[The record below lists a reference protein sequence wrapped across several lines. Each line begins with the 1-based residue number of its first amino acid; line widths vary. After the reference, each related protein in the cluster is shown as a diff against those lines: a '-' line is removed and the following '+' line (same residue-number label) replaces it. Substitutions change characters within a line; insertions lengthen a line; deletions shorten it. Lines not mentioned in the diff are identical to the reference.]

1 MTSSMLIIGQIARRA
16 FAWFVE
22 CRNAVAALAATLTL
36 LAGYTFAFA
45 TTLDQ
50 PVILSLGYAAIN
62 TIGAAVAGLAFY
74 PLLSRFVLRTTAAAL
89 LHPPLATAFALLWYF
104 CTLVGFSVTPSWV
117 SDGLSAKP
125 FGPVAF
131 SWQMFQGVTL
141 YAVLALFVYWREA
154 ARQLDEFR
162 AETAAP
168 AQQVSQG
175 KRSAQEAPGSLLIR
189 CEKEVVPLSMN
200 EIVRITGTDGY
211 AEVFTTTKRILSTTS
226 LARFEDILP
235 GDQFIRAHR
244 SHIVRLGAV
253 RNAEPAGNGKLV
265 LNLADGQSITTS
277 RTGAKRLR
285 ELAV

>member
-1 MTSSMLIIGQIARRA
+1 
-16 FAWFVE
+16 
-22 CRNAVAALAATLTL
+22 
-36 LAGYTFAFA
+36 
-45 TTLDQ
+45 
-50 PVILSLGYAAIN
+50 
-62 TIGAAVAGLAFY
+62 
-74 PLLSRFVLRTTAAAL
+74 
-89 LHPPLATAFALLWYF
+89 
-104 CTLVGFSVTPSWV
+104 
-117 SDGLSAKP
+117 
-125 FGPVAF
+125 
-131 SWQMFQGVTL
+131 MFQGVTL

-168 AQQVSQG
+168 SHQLSPG
-175 KRSAQEAPGSLLIR
+175 KRSAQETLGSLLIR
-189 CEKEVVPLSMN
+189 CEKDVVPLSMN

-226 LARFEDILP
+226 LARFEEILP